1 MRKCLI
7 ALLFLAAP
15 AFAQTTVNGRV
26 QTGLSSAK
34 PATCNPGDQFNA
46 TDNFSIYMCGPANTW
61 TQAGGAGNPASPS
74 GSLQGNN
81 AGNFGSVAGSS
92 ITFGTGAIL
101 LTAGADTTTPLA
113 IASHSNTQSAP
124 LLDVNNQS
132 SGTPDT
138 PFVVRGLGT
147 GSFSPA
153 AHKALVHIIQE
164 NVATAIGAIEIT
176 NHAADVA
183 KGVNNFAL
191 LGFNVNDSG
200 LGAISGGGVVGDAA
214 NNYWCLSG
222 DANESLFASICNP
235 SGGAAIVPFYVKGA
249 TSQTAH
255 LFDLR
260 NSLGA
265 TLAGFDSTGLYIGPA
280 GNGAQIIC
288 SGQIALST
296 GAINSGTRATNTL
309 SCSGLNASTDTF
321 NCSFS
326 GDTNAVTGYAP
337 SASGGLTIKVW
348 VSANTGNAD
357 QVNDTGSSITPGP
370 ATLNCKGLR

>member
-1 MRKCLI
+1 
-7 ALLFLAAP
+7 
-15 AFAQTTVNGRV
+15 
-26 QTGLSSAK
+26 
-34 PATCNPGDQFNA
+34 
-46 TDNFSIYMCGPANTW
+46 MCGPANTW

-101 LTAGADTTTPLA
+101 LTAGADTTTPLS

-124 LLDVNNQS
+124 LLDVSNQS

-138 PFVVRGLGT
+138 PFVVRGRGM
-147 GSFSPA
+147 GSFTPSG
-153 AHKALVHIIQE
+153 AHAMIHVIQE
-164 NVATAIGAIEIT
+164 SDALAHSGLSIT
-176 NHAADVA
+176 NHTADVA
-183 KGVNNFAL
+183 KGIANYA
-191 LGFNVNDSG
+191 GFGMGVNDSG
-200 LGAISGGGVVGDAA
+200 IAVIAGGGVVGDAA
-214 NNYWCLSG
+214 NNYWCLQG
-222 DANESLFASICNP
+222 DANESLTVQVCNAAA
-235 SGGAAIVPFYVKGA
+235 GAAIVPFYVKGA

-309 SCSGLNASTDTF
+309 SCSGLSASTDTA

-348 VSANTGNAD
+348 VSANTVNAD
-357 QVNDTGSSITPGP
+357 QVNNTGSSITPSP
-370 ATLNCKGLR
+370 ATLNCKGFR